1 MISSLLRGPKIRI
14 LHANAEDETPQPI
27 YDTYPKW
34 LAMHFS
40 DLLMDCF
47 PDEHEAHVPRKG
59 CNGTDTVTIYGG
71 VKHAHLVVFR
81 WMLACCKGTGVAKI
95 DWLPF
100 AKYIRILEAAEILH
114 VEPVQE
120 DMWGRMQRMAQKQV
134 HIDDVRMVY
143 LNYHK
148 SSPVRQLVIR
158 SIGDAVF
165 ERRLRNFGAY
175 KVFKSE
181 CGEYEADIYE
191 YLRGKR
197 REVYEEQQRAARA
210 AARKANKA
218 DRKLSAKIGGDGGRQ
233 TYGQIGA
240 KVTAAA
246 AAAVAAVAGRGD
258 GVVNPVAAGQVV
270 SKTISAVVTR
280 KARGG
285 RPGYAKVHLSDLG
298 VSNTQFT
305 GYRNTAGMAQ
315 TRHTHAQ

>member
-1 MISSLLRGPKIRI
+1 
-14 LHANAEDETPQPI
+14 
-27 YDTYPKW
+27 
-34 LAMHFS
+34 
-40 DLLMDCF
+40 MDCF

-81 WMLACCKGTGVAKI
+81 WMLACCKDTGVAKI

-114 VEPVQE
+114 VEPVQD
-120 DMWGRMQRMAQKQV
+120 DMWGRMHRIAQKQV
-134 HIDDVRMVY
+134 HVDDVRMVY

-175 KVFKSE
+175 KVFKGE
-181 CGEYEADIYE
+181 CAEYEADIYE

-197 REVYEEQQRAARA
+197 RGVYEEQQRAARA
-210 AARKANKA
+210 AALAARKANKA

-233 TYGQIGA
+233 TPGQTGA
-240 KVTAAA
+240 KVTAAV
-246 AAAVAAVAGRGD
+246 VAAVPGRED
-258 GVVNPVAAGQVV
+258 GVVDPVASGQVV

-280 KARGG
+280 KAQGG
-285 RPGYAKVHLSDLG
+285 RPGYAKVQLRDLG

-305 GYRNTAGMAQ
+305 GRRHTAGMAQ
-315 TRHTHAQ
+315 GRRTHTQ